1 MRNRR
6 HVALGTI
13 SFMVCFAA
21 WGLIAAF
28 APHFR
33 ETFHLTASQ
42 TALLVAIPVLLGPL
56 ARIPMGILTDRF
68 GGRAIFSILMAA
80 VAIPVW
86 IAPEQSTRLFQ
97 LRTGVP
103 LWNSQAGAAI
113 RADDEVRHVLRP
125 HIRREEADV
134 RHGLPQPGADL
145 RYAGYH
151 WRNTAGEAREHFLVW
166 QSENHH

>member
-21 WGLIAAF
+21 LGVDCGLRTPLPRDLSPDGFADRIARCDSS
-28 APHFR
+28 APRVSCPHPDGYSHRPFWWPCN
-33 ETFHLTASQ
+33 
-42 TALLVAIPVLLGPL
+42 LLYI
-56 ARIPMGILTDRF
+56 D
-68 GGRAIFSILMAA
+68 GGCGDS
-80 VAIPVW
+80 VW